1 MELNCKII
9 VGVTG
14 GIAAYKAPILV
25 RRLKDQGADVR
36 VVMTQGA
43 KHFITALSLQ
53 AVSGHPVRDT
63 LLDAEAESGMDHIDM
78 ARWADLV
85 IIAPA
90 SAGFIARLAHGM
102 ADDLLSTLCLAT
114 TAKLVVSPAMNQQ
127 MWRNR
132 ATQQNIAKISENGV
146 QILGPA
152 QGDQAC
158 GETGPGRMLEPTDIV
173 SSLLSHGDEKD
184 SQTISSDRTASK
196 PTKLRIL
203 ITAGPTWEALDPVRG
218 LTNHSSGKMGYSLAS
233 AFIFH
238 GYETTLISGPTAL
251 QAPVDVRCINVRSA
265 QQMHDAV
272 HSEIANT
279 DIFISVAA
287 VADYRPDSVSTQKIK
302 KSRDTMQITLVRN
315 PDIVKSVTELD
326 NPPFTIGFAAETN
339 NVEGFAKDK
348 LVAKNLEMIIA
359 NEVGADKAF
368 GKDHNEL
375 TVIQKNSAQQLG
387 PDTKQVLSDQ
397 LVSIITKAYADKH
410 SNKNS

>member
-63 LLDAEAESGMDHIDM
+63 LLDAEAESGMDHIDL

-90 SAGFIARLAHGM
+90 SADFIARLAHGM

-173 SSLLSHGDEKD
+173 SSLLSHGEEKV
-184 SQTISSDRTASK
+184 SQTIRSDQTASK

-233 AFIFH
+233 AFVFH

-272 HSEIANT
+272 HREIANT

-397 LVSIITKAYADKH
+397 LVSIITKAYANKH